1 MPSSVG
7 REGGAGGTGVTATG
21 RDAPA
26 RHVTRNPWVPMAVVM
41 AGTLMFGL
49 DTTIVS
55 VALHPIGVDLHAGS
69 GVEWVVTSYLLALA
83 ASQPVT
89 GWLSDRVGRR
99 ALFLLA
105 LTVFTAASIACAAS
119 PNLGFLVF
127 FRAVQG
133 FGGGALMPVGM
144 AIALDLFP
152 MERHG
157 RAMAVWGLMAVVGP
171 ALGPTVGGWLAT
183 SINWHWLFLINAP
196 IGTVAV
202 IAGLSLIP
210 EIGHR
215 ERRSFDLGG
224 LVLGSGGL
232 TLAILGLSEG
242 NTWGWGSV
250 ATVACLVMGAG
261 ALAAFVGHELGAR
274 HPMLQLRMF
283 HERAFLYGTVASL
296 FVYLAQYG
304 RLVFIPL
311 QLEAVRSLTPLHVG
325 LLFLPA
331 GAAQALGMVASG
343 RIVDRVGPRL
353 PMVCGSALM
362 VGAVAGF
369 AKLTLTTPLPVIALL
384 LALQGFGC
392 GVFTPGAMV
401 VGMSEL
407 PPAMLAQ
414 GAAMR
419 TLAGQVSGALAV
431 AVLGAI
437 VAVSLGQHPS
447 PAHAQAGYNAAF
459 AAAAVAV
466 LLGLVFCWLVPRSTR
481 DRAVAAPPVALL
493 PFE

>member
-1 MPSSVG
+1 
-7 REGGAGGTGVTATG
+7 
-21 RDAPA
+21 
-26 RHVTRNPWVPMAVVM
+26 M
-41 AGTLMFGL
+41 AGTVMFGL

-83 ASQPVT
+83 AAQPVT
-89 GWLSDRVGRR
+89 GWLADRFGRR
-99 ALFLLA
+99 AMFLTALA
-105 LTVFTAASIACAAS
+105 VFTAASIACASS
-119 PNLGFLVF
+119 PNLGSLVF

-152 MERHG
+152 AERHG
-157 RAMAVWGLMAVVGP
+157 RAMAIWGLMAVVGP

-196 IGTVAV
+196 IGGVALV
-202 IAGLSLIP
+202 AGFSLVP

-215 ERRSFDLGG
+215 EHRPFDFRG
-224 LVLGSGGL
+224 LALGSGGL

-242 NTWGWGSV
+242 NAWGWASG
-250 ATVACLVMGAG
+250 ATVTCLAAGTG
-261 ALAAFVGHELGAR
+261 ALFAFVRHELGAA

-283 HERAFLYGTVASL
+283 RRRAFLFGTVASL

-311 QLEAVRSLTPLHVG
+311 QLESVRGLTALHVG

-331 GAAQALGMVASG
+331 GAAQAIAMLGSG
-343 RIVDRVGPRL
+343 RLVDRIGPRL
-353 PMVCGSALM
+353 PMVLGSATML
-362 VGAVAGF
+362 VAVAGF
-369 AKLTLTTPLPVIALL
+369 TRLTLSTPVPLIALL
-384 LALQGFGC
+384 LAVQGFGC

-407 PPAMLAQ
+407 PGTLLAQ
-414 GAAMR
+414 GAAIR
-419 TLAGQVSGALAV
+419 SLAGQVSGALAV

-437 VAVSLGQHPS
+437 VAVSVGAHPS
-447 PAHAQAGYNAAF
+447 ASHAQAGYNAAF
-459 AAAAVAV
+459 TAAAAAV
-466 LLGLVFCWLVPRSTR
+466 LLGLFFAWRVPKRSR
-481 DRAVAAPPVALL
+481 DRIADVQPIGVL